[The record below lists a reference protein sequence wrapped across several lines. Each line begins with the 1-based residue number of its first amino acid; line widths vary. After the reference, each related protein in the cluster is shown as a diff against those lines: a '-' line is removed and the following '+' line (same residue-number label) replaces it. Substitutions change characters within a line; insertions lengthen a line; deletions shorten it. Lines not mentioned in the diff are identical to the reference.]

1 MLLHMLGL
9 KRCGRNSTRQM
20 FSTDELYEEKWLK
33 QLTTRIKFEAFL
45 RQVHWEDS
53 ADPTGLKFPAVST
66 DYRPNGV
73 PKVGLLLSSFRR
85 RCVLF
90 RPERILSFDEA
101 TAKYGGR
108 MTHLKH
114 LQSKY
119 KPYDGIRIYSLNGAK
134 TGYTQNFRVDLRDG
148 TSIETMFRGILTPFE
163 GCGYTVFGDNA
174 FTTVAMLKHTKEVG
188 INFAGTTRV
197 TYGFPEF
204 LVDPELPQ
212 GQWTWAMTPPGLLA
226 AYWSDVGFV
235 KMMSNYHSPEEG
247 NTTCAYSHTRT
258 YTNPRHT
265 HKTGKVLRHVSGQA
279 DRVERLAP
287 TLGVDYNDMM
297 GGTDLKDF
305 MRGLYTTSRTSKKWW
320 KTLWYWT
327 LDSSMYNAYVLNRFC
342 WVRKKPHK
350 KYPHSYASYIRAVC
364 STFFMESVSTPSRS
378 RNIVHRRP
386 SRRSPHS
393 VDPALVTTCQPGGE
407 TRKPRSG
414 LVCPGADLEKTK
426 ETQSSGRR
434 AHSNCKYCYNTFAKP
449 KHRSTIYRCSKCKTY
464 VCFNHNYLY
473 HQWLVHNK

>member
-163 GCGYTVFGDNA
+163 GCGYNVRRQCFHDGRDAQTHKGGRHQLRRNNPSHLRVPGIPRRPRTA
-174 FTTVAMLKHTKEVG
+174 SGAM
-188 INFAGTTRV
+188 
-197 TYGFPEF
+197 
-204 LVDPELPQ
+204 
-212 GQWTWAMTPPGLLA
+212 
-226 AYWSDVGFV
+226 DVG
-235 KMMSNYHSPEEG
+235 Y
-247 NTTCAYSHTRT
+247 
-258 YTNPRHT
+258 
-265 HKTGKVLRHVSGQA
+265 
-279 DRVERLAP
+279 
-287 TLGVDYNDMM
+287 
-297 GGTDLKDF
+297 
-305 MRGLYTTSRTSKKWW
+305 
-320 KTLWYWT
+320 
-327 LDSSMYNAYVLNRFC
+327 DSS
-342 WVRKKPHK
+342 W
-350 KYPHSYASYIRAVC
+350 
-364 STFFMESVSTPSRS
+364 STCR
-378 RNIVHRRP
+378 
-386 SRRSPHS
+386 
-393 VDPALVTTCQPGGE
+393 L
-407 TRKPRSG
+407 
-414 LVCPGADLEKTK
+414 LE
-426 ETQSSGRR
+426 
-434 AHSNCKYCYNTFAKP
+434 
-449 KHRSTIYRCSKCKTY
+449 
-464 VCFNHNYLY
+464 
-473 HQWLVHNK
+473 